1 MRSSTIAT
9 VLGFTAAGLAAPQ
22 RDGLGSGIVSLP
34 FGTESAITLC
44 CSGNFIAA
52 QGLTLTGGV
61 IGGGTIG
68 GGTPTCVAYN
78 SAIQNCATGDVKFT
92 CPVSRGVLAG
102 CSDPS
107 GAVTAPQG
115 LLQEVLNLVPSL
127 LNINL

>member
-1 MRSSTIAT
+1 MRSCTIAT
-9 VLGFTAAGLAAPQ
+9 VLSFAAAGLAAPQ
-22 RDGLGSGIVSLP
+22 QNGFGGSGVVSLP

-44 CSGNFIAA
+44 CSGNFVAA
-52 QGLTLTGGV
+52 QGLAGVVTGTG
-61 IGGGTIG
+61 IG

-78 SAIQNCATGDVKFT
+78 SAIQNCAPGDVKFT
-92 CPVSRGVLAG
+92 CPVSRGVLEG

-107 GAVTAPQG
+107 GAVTATQG